1 MILSLFSVKYL
12 TRYRQLFI
20 DYDVIMILLVAVCGS
35 VRQDNVDIHSP
46 ITIHTTVISVAW
58 NSLIFTLN
66 LFLLWDQVITG
77 FFIFVTIL
85 NIACMHFFHSKFWL
99 LLCVDD
105 GCVRWWANTCRE
117 AEGGAHL
124 VTAWQVT
131 RFFFSASVLLLIFV
145 FYSFKRLSPIQF
157 LLCASQALLRR
168 GISQPW
174 NCTQVGI
181 PGIFKCGTLLARRS
195 SRWL

>member
-1 MILSLFSVKYL
+1 
-12 TRYRQLFI
+12 
-20 DYDVIMILLVAVCGS
+20 MILLVAVCGS

-66 LFLLWDQVITG
+66 PFLLWDQVITG

-85 NIACMHFFHSKFWL
+85 NIAFLSFKVLIVVVCRWRLCALVGKYLSRSGGWCSSGHRLAGDSLFFLGFFII
-99 LLCVDD
+99 VD
-105 GCVRWWANTCRE
+105 
-117 AEGGAHL
+117 
-124 VTAWQVT
+124 
-131 RFFFSASVLLLIFV
+131 FF

-157 LLCASQALLRR
+157 LPCASRALLRR

-181 PGIFKCGTLLARRS
+181 PGIFKCGMLLARRS